1 MHMATGSASELAYH
15 ILLAHD
21 LNFID
26 EARYKSRDD
35 KAVEVKKML
44 ASLICKV
51 DLDQAS

>member
-1 MHMATGSASELAYH
+1 MHMATGSASELEYH
-15 ILLAHD
+15 ILLAHE

-26 EARYKSRDD
+26 ETTYKSLDD
-35 KAVEVKKML
+35 KVVEVRKML